1 MFYSMHSFISKTLS
15 LKDTNRKK
23 TLSNKTAV
31 LTESMNMDNWVA
43 LGALGASNQHFIRD
57 S

>member
-31 LTESMNMDNWVA
+31 LIESMNMDNWVA
-43 LGALGASNQHFIRD
+43 LGALGASNQLFIRD

>member
-15 LKDTNRKK
+15 LKNTNREKS
-23 TLSNKTAV
+23 LSNKTPV
-31 LTESMNMDNWVA
+31 LTKSTNMDNWVA
-43 LGALGASNQHFIRD
+43 LGALGASNQLFIRD

>member
-15 LKDTNRKK
+15 LKNTNREKS
-23 TLSNKTAV
+23 LSNKTPV
-31 LTESMNMDNWVA
+31 LTKSTNMDNWIA
-43 LGALGASNQHFIRD
+43 LGALGASNQLFIRD